1 MRPRELI
8 ASEERPIDR
17 ESESTRRTEEFRSW
31 LFLTFVMAP
40 LLAVVLV
47 AGYGFVVWMYQLVAG
62 PPGV

>member
-1 MRPRELI
+1 MTPRELT
-8 ASEERPIDR
+8 APEERPIDR

-47 AGYGFVVWMYQLVAG
+47 AGYGFVVWMYQLVVG